1 MAAGDDAGAAGR
13 AVVFQGVQ
21 RGGGEVALGVE
32 VWAQQGERMVAERE
46 VERAVVGD
54 EVFAFA
60 GGSERRGSFHN
71 RCFEQQVAL
80 DRYGADRPGR
90 LSAMA
95 GERGE
100 SAGGGESFEV
110 VAREVGAAGEIAN
123 VAKGAL
129 SGDALAGF

>member
-1 MAAGDDAGAAGR
+1 MA
-13 AVVFQGVQ
+13 
-21 RGGGEVALGVE
+21 
-32 VWAQQGERMVAERE
+32 AERE

-60 GGSERRGSFHN
+60 GRGEWRGGFHD
-71 RCFEQQVAL
+71 RGFEQQVAL

-110 VAREVGAAGEIAN
+110 VAREVGAVGEIGD
-123 VAKGAL
+123 VMIWTL